1 MRFNLIFCFTEIM
14 ENDFFWKFSEL
25 FSFILERNFSANFF
39 FIFCIAYF
47 LVFYSPFYFLVI
59 YMKQQKILPV
69 FRQWAF
75 FFAQFLRF
83 VYFQYILLLIAQI
96 STEILLA
103 MFAITNRDNVQ
114 IAFHSGYNRCYEILW
129 QNYDNL

>member
-47 LVFYSPFYFLVI
+47 LVFYSPFIFWLFIWNNRKFYQFFVSEH
-59 YMKQQKILPV
+59 
-69 FRQWAF
+69 F